1 MSKRDDRADAKRL
14 RVEVA
19 EETAASERL
28 KATYGGSFCAVEDY
42 LRHSDA
48 AAAAALERFEAD
60 RSRIDCLEKELAVA
74 NLALVGA
81 SSLAGENAEKLR
93 KLELRANLMTDAC
106 NERSFESVVD
116 RFARDLVAMLKAE
129 QSKAQPSFKSIIDY
143 QHHGFKEGHEAVTKG

>member
-48 AAAAALERFEAD
+48 AAD
-60 RSRIDCLEKELAVA
+60 KSV
-74 NLALVGA
+74 
-81 SSLAGENAEKLR
+81 LR
-93 KLELRANLMTDAC
+93 HTRLWGWDNGLITA
-106 NERSFESVVD
+106 
-116 RFARDLVAMLKAE
+116 
-129 QSKAQPSFKSIIDY
+129 
-143 QHHGFKEGHEAVTKG
+143 